1 MGPAS
6 SVTNRMEVKSS
17 RCWSLLERRSFFLN
31 PNKSNTMNTLQTFTF
46 DKKDIRV
53 FGNAD
58 EPLFPAVDICKALN
72 IQNPSSAV
80 SRLDEDEYSTLILNE
95 GSSNNPELNVVNEA
109 GLYHLIMASRKE
121 EAKPFKRW
129 VMHEVLPSIRK
140 YGGYATDSEFRE
152 LHEALLRKKELL
164 QEREEISEEIK
175 ECTKEINDLQSKITD
190 SPSQLKHP
198 EKLHNGEYPYKDVK
212 VSKKEVVKAFE
223 SNPEHGIDLFLRC
236 QNRRSVL
243 RWWKKLHNGQKI

>member
-1 MGPAS
+1 
-6 SVTNRMEVKSS
+6 
-17 RCWSLLERRSFFLN
+17 
-31 PNKSNTMNTLQTFTF
+31 MNTLQTFTF

-53 FGNAD
+53 FGHAD
-58 EPLFPAVDICKALN
+58 EPLFAAVDICKALDIEN
-72 IQNPSSAV
+72 TTQSV
-80 SRLDEDEYSTLILNE
+80 SRLEEDERSTLYTNE
-95 GSSNNPELNVVNEA
+95 GSSNNSELNVVNEA
-109 GLYHLIMASRKE
+109 GLYRLVLESRKP
-121 EAKPFKRW
+121 EAKAFKRW
-129 VMHEVLPSIRK
+129 LLHEVLPSIRK
-140 YGGYATDSEFRE
+140 YGGYATDSQFRE

-164 QEREEISEEIK
+164 QEREDITEEIK